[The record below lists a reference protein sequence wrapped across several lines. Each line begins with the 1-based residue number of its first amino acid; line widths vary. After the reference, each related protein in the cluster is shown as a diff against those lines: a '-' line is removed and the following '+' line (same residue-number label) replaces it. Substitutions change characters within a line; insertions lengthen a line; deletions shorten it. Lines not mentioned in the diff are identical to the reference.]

1 MSEKKVPPVNYP
13 QVPSAPMEFSNYG
26 FPGNRGPPPSYEES
40 QKNIYPQHPPPAY
53 PQGSQFGGY
62 PSAPSYA
69 PGPSAGG
76 APYMPYYNQAQG
88 FPVNNAHMHNFQ
100 QTTQQRQFGVVYSNM
115 QPQNSG
121 QPSVEF
127 DSGARFKGKGAGSIS
142 VPPPPP
148 GYLPTPAQLA
158 AMQGQPVMLKKK
170 KNSFF

>member
-1 MSEKKVPPVNYP
+1 
-13 QVPSAPMEFSNYG
+13 
-26 FPGNRGPPPSYEES
+26 
-40 QKNIYPQHPPPAY
+40 
-53 PQGSQFGGY
+53 
-62 PSAPSYA
+62 
-69 PGPSAGG
+69 
-76 APYMPYYNQAQG
+76 MPYYNQAQG

-100 QTTQQRQFGVVYSNM
+100 QTPQQRQFGVVYSNM

-121 QPSVEF
+121 QPVRIHHFDFHIIQAFFYQLQSVEF

-158 AMQGQPVMLKKK
+158 AMQGQPVSNLKILKSGEIILLAFQVMLKKK